1 MLCNLQTMVKFK
13 LEGKEYTL
21 PEFINIEQYVK
32 IAKLKDLLSDDYY
45 AAKLISIMSN
55 APVQELLE
63 SDYDHVNYLAAYILN
78 LIPKQ
83 IPEFQDKFELDG
95 VKYGFFPRWQDLSY
109 AEFVD
114 MDTIV
119 TRKED
124 EMLNML
130 HILAAV
136 MFRPIVSELSEH
148 NFEIEKYDVKTMVK
162 RAELFKEKL
171 NVRYVL
177 GAQSFFFKIREEI
190 FSLYPSIF
198 DTEDY
203 DMDENEAALE
213 MEKALSE
220 SSFQQA
226 FGWFVVTNRLAGN
239 DFTKHDYIYQ
249 KTVNEVLNQL
259 SFLISYD
266 KEQIRLQK
274 EAQRGF

>member
-177 GAQSFFFKIREEI
+177 GAQSFFLKLEKRYSAYTHLSLIPKITIWTKMKLLWKWRKLYLKAL
-190 FSLYPSIF
+190 FNKPLGGSSLQT
-198 DTEDY
+198 DL
-203 DMDENEAALE
+203 LE
-213 MEKALSE
+213 MILQNTTTS
-220 SSFQQA
+220 
-226 FGWFVVTNRLAGN
+226 
-239 DFTKHDYIYQ
+239 TK
-249 KTVNEVLNQL
+249 K
-259 SFLISYD
+259 
-266 KEQIRLQK
+266 R
-274 EAQRGF
+274 